1 MKKIISVLLCITL
14 IALSFS
20 ACGGN
25 PLQKPSKVKS
35 TNLMNDITPKIVHK
49 SNNLS
54 DGNSAYNDF
63 AVALFKE
70 NQVNGDNVLIS
81 PLSVLCALSMTANG
95 ANNDTLKEM
104 EKVFGLSTSDMNKYL
119 YSYIN
124 GLEQGEKFS
133 LKLANSLWIKNDNNF
148 TVNRDFLQTNA
159 NYHDAEIYS
168 VPFDNDT
175 LKDVNTWVKEN
186 TDGMIPNII
195 DKFDDEIIMCLINA
209 LAFEA
214 EWAEIY
220 REDQVNK
227 SYFYASNGKTQN
239 VDFMFN
245 EEYMYLSD
253 KDATGFMKYY
263 ADEKYAFVAV
273 LPNEN
278 IKLED
283 YISNLTGEKIT
294 RFIDSAENTTVW
306 TRMPKFQ
313 YEYSADISDIL
324 MNMGMPS
331 AFDVD
336 NADFTKMGT
345 YTNKNIYINKVIH
358 KTYISVAEKGTKA
371 GAATAVMMASGS
383 AMFEVKKVYLDK
395 PFMYMIIDCENN
407 VPFFIG
413 TVTDLEG

>member
-20 ACGGN
+20 ACGGT

-49 SNNLS
+49 SNNLL

-70 NQVNGDNVLIS
+70 NQINGDNILIS

-104 EKVFGLSTSDMNKYL
+104 EKVFGLSAEDMNKYL

-133 LKLANSLWIKNDNNF
+133 LKLANSLWIKNDKNF

-159 NYHDAEIYS
+159 DYHDAEIYS

-175 LKDVNTWVKEN
+175 LEDVNAWVKEN

-195 DKFDDEIIMCLINA
+195 DQFDDEIVMCLINA

-227 SYFYASNGKTQN
+227 SYFYANNGKSQN
-239 VDFMFN
+239 VDFMHGS
-245 EEYMYLSD
+245 EYIYLSD
-253 KDATGFMKYY
+253 DDATGFMKYY

-313 YEYSADISDIL
+313 YEYSANVSDML

-371 GAATAVMMASGS
+371 GAATAVLMNTGS
-383 AMFEVKKVYLDK
+383 AMFEVKEVYLDH

>member
-186 TDGMIPNII
+186 TYGMIPNII

>member
-124 GLEQGEKFS
+124 GLEQGVKFS

-159 NYHDAEIYS
+159 NYHDTEIYS